1 MNNYYYFIPL
11 INLGPPIGYK
21 IIQEIPLLGISKII
35 SSDNAKF
42 EIIRRII
49 TENKL
54 ILEKKEKLEYSKN
67 KWLNTE
73 PAFFSWENNK
83 FNNRYSFIE
92 TQINMLEGEG
102 LTTSSVPSFYVNY
115 VNNNKKNFLSCS
127 YEKYGNPRVI
137 MQRKEF
143 DMWIDGYPAININKK
158 SNTTYSLYII
168 NPYNSIFAANL
179 EISDFSIKKNVKV
192 NPRSVKE
199 INFFDL
205 IKKDKWTGQFYLYGK
220 RRGILFLMCHD
231 FVNKNNITTLEHS
244 DPFRAELTYK
254 PTAQHIRNEL
264 HKRLKEKFL

>member
-1 MNNYYYFIPL
+1 
-11 INLGPPIGYK
+11 
-21 IIQEIPLLGISKII
+21 
-35 SSDNAKF
+35 
-42 EIIRRII
+42 
-49 TENKL
+49 
-54 ILEKKEKLEYSKN
+54 
-67 KWLNTE
+67 
-73 PAFFSWENNK
+73 
-83 FNNRYSFIE
+83 
-92 TQINMLEGEG
+92 MLEGEG

-199 INFFDL
+199 INFF
-205 IKKDKWTGQFYLYGK
+205 
-220 RRGILFLMCHD
+220 LF
-231 FVNKNNITTLEHS
+231 
-244 DPFRAELTYK
+244 
-254 PTAQHIRNEL
+254 
-264 HKRLKEKFL
+264 